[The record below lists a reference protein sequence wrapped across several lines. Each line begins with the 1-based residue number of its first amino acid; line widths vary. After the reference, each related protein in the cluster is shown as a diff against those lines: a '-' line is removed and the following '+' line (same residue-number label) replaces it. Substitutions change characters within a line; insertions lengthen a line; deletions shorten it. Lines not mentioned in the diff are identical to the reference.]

1 MSFTVYIKYSA
12 AVDRF
17 YVGQTSNLQDRL
29 YRHNHSGSK
38 STKKANDWRVVYT
51 EVFET
56 RTEAIAREN
65 AIKRKK
71 SREYMQK
78 LIGER

>member
-1 MSFTVYIKYSA
+1 MSFTVYIIYSA
-12 AVDRF
+12 AVDRL